1 MPNAFPI
8 IGADGFYHPQSEED
22 LILLVRQAN
31 ASGLEFRI
39 RGSAHSVAAAI
50 YTDTITDAEN
60 TVSRQTPP
68 PGLNMNIMLDQYRS
82 YRVVDAERML
92 VETEAGI
99 NLGYNPGDPTGTST
113 LENSL
118 LYQLWKN
125 QGWTLPDLGG
135 ITHQTVSGFIS
146 TGSSG
151 GSLTYSINDSIYA
164 VRLIDGQGNPYTVS
178 RDDTDPELFNAAV
191 LSMGLLGAIS
201 TITFQC
207 VPTFNIVGQEA
218 ITTYDE
224 AAVDLFGN
232 GSTTRPSLEQFLK
245 QTEYTRLVWWPQ
257 RGGERIVIWQCNRVA
272 PVPGFTPKPYEEF
285 TDHPEAAEVAISI
298 FLTIIGNL
306 DDLQAAKPKLVPT
319 FEQLNSALDYL
330 LTKDLGAMGKILADA
345 LTKWLQEGV
354 DAMIDFLTP
363 MAGAIK
369 VMLPYAY
376 PEVLNIFVPLDSKK
390 PAPNTGDPQHFQ
402 DYGWSGLPMD
412 NQADDTLVPTE
423 FTEIWLPISLTQ
435 QVMNILNT
443 YFTSPKTAD
452 EALAATGTY
461 GWELYGAGPTG
472 ILMSPSY
479 SDGNDIWKD
488 GVFRIDPYWFANNA
502 GNPAEVF
509 YPALWNL
516 LRSNG
521 IPFRL
526 HWAKFQPVIPQ
537 GDPEGWVG
545 FFKEQYAQWDRFLS
559 IRESKDPNNIFLTDY
574 WRTRFGLSA
583 AARPKLTTGTAE
595 GTIVQGLG

>member
-1 MPNAFPI
+1 MSNAIPL
-8 IGADGFYHPQSEED
+8 IGPDGFYHPQCEED
-22 LILLVRQAN
+22 LIVLIRQAN

-50 YTDTITDAEN
+50 YTDTITDSEN
-60 TVSRQTPP
+60 VVSRQTPP
-68 PGLNMNIMLDQYRS
+68 PGLNMNIMLDQYRN

-92 VETEAGI
+92 VEADAGI
-99 NLGYNPGDPTGTST
+99 NLGYNPGDPTHTST

-118 LYQLWKN
+118 LYQLWKD

-151 GSLTYSINDSIYA
+151 GSLTYSMNRAIYA
-164 VRLIDGQGNPYTVS
+164 VRLIDGQGNPYSVS

-218 ITTYDE
+218 ITTYAE

-232 GSTTRPSLEQFLK
+232 GTPTKPSLEQWLK

-257 RGGERIVIWQCNRVA
+257 RGGERIVVWQCNRVA
-272 PVPGFTPKPYEEF
+272 PEPGFTPKPYQEF

-319 FEQLNSALDYL
+319 FEQLQGALDFML
-330 LTKDLGAMGKILADA
+330 SKELGPLSKVVADA
-345 LTKWLQEGV
+345 ISTALKYGV

-363 MAGAIK
+363 LAESIK
-369 VMLPYAY
+369 KMLPYFY
-376 PEVLNIFVPLDSKK
+376 PEVLNLFVPLDSTKK
-390 PAPNTGDPQHFQ
+390 APDTGQPQHFQ
-402 DYGWSGLPMD
+402 DYAWSGLPMD

-423 FTEIWLPISLTQ
+423 FTEIWLPIGRTAEA
-435 QVMNILNT
+435 MNIMND
-443 YFTSPKTAD
+443 YFLAPESRD
-452 EALAATGTY
+452 EALARTGTY
-461 GWELYGAGPTG
+461 GWELYGAEPTS
-472 ILMSPSY
+472 IMMSPSY

-526 HWAKFQPVIPQ
+526 HWGKFQPVIPQ
-537 GDPEGWVG
+537 GDPEGWVA
-545 FFKEQYAQWDRFLS
+545 FFKGQYAQWDRFQA
-559 IRESKDPNNIFLTDY
+559 IRSQKDPNNIFLNDY
-574 WRTRFGLSA
+574 WRTRFGLTDA
-583 AARPKLTTGTAE
+583 PRPKVATGTTE